1 MDPSFSEYLQAR
13 RAEIE
18 AALAAALPV
27 PPGCPAVVADA
38 MRYSVTAGGKRL
50 RPILCLAAAEA
61 VGGDRALAL
70 PAACAIELIHTYSLI
85 HDDLPAMDNDTMRRG
100 HPTLH
105 VVAGEGMAI
114 LAGDGLLTE
123 AFALLARAPETA
135 DPALVARKLR
145 VAGVV
150 AVAAGATGMVGG
162 QALDLDGSRRPSR
175 LRQGRVATRP
185 DDSVLAGRS
194 ASADRPGEARQSA
207 EGATAAGL
215 RSSGAVPLDA
225 DALRVM
231 HSKKTGALIR
241 ASAVAGAI
249 MGGASDATVARVDA
263 AAGDF
268 GLAFQIVDDI
278 LDVEGHSAQLG
289 KTAGKDA
296 AAGKPTYPAVYG
308 LEAARTMAADCLAR
322 AEHALGAA
330 GLAESPLTDIG
341 RWIVTRSN

>member
-1 MDPSFSEYLQAR
+1 MDSSFNEYLQAR
-13 RAEIE
+13 RADIE
-18 AALAAALPV
+18 AALAAALPA
-27 PPGCPAVVADA
+27 PPDCPPVLGDA

-50 RPILCLAAAEA
+50 RPILCLAAADA
-61 VGGDRALAL
+61 VGGDRSAAM

-85 HDDLPAMDNDTMRRG
+85 HDDLPAMDDDTMRRG
-100 HPTLH
+100 RPTLH

-123 AFALLARAPETA
+123 AFALLARLPATT
-135 DPALVARKLR
+135 DPAVVARKLR

-150 AVAAGATGMVGG
+150 AVAAGAAGMVGG
-162 QALDLDGSRRPSR
+162 QAIDL
-175 LRQGRVATRP
+175 
-185 DDSVLAGRS
+185 
-194 ASADRPGEARQSA
+194 ASSDP
-207 EGATAAGL
+207 
-215 RSSGAVPLDA
+215 AVSLDA

-249 MGGASDATVARVDA
+249 MGGAAEAIVERVDA
-263 AAGDF
+263 AAADF

-296 AAGKPTYPAVYG
+296 AAGKPTYPGLYG
-308 LEAARTMAADCLAR
+308 LDVARTMAADCLQR
-322 AEHALGAA
+322 AHRALDAA
-330 GLAESPLTDIG
+330 GLAGSRLMDIG